1 MSQGTMIDAHSP
13 GKAGLIV
20 GLAEEMGVV
29 ELFNEKLSSNKGRP
43 EEIPYGVLALM
54 MMVNMCDDHHPL
66 CRLEEYFAMKDLE
79 GIFHYPIRHEQI
91 NDDRFGHLMDR
102 LHDAGPREIFS
113 RLAANAFL
121 RYDIRVKNINYDT
134 TSKVMWGTYET
145 EDGKLGVIDIDF
157 GHSKQRRSDKKQIK
171 LGIGTAEG
179 IVVDGQVL
187 SGNKD
192 DKTWNNDNLELV
204 EDVLSSLRIDKEQI
218 GACHVTY

>member
-102 LHDAGPREIFS
+102 LHDAGPREIFKMENS
-113 RLAANAFL
+113 ASLTSTLATANKGDPTRNRPSWASAPP
-121 RYDIRVKNINYDT
+121 KA
-134 TSKVMWGTYET
+134 SW
-145 EDGKLGVIDIDF
+145 
-157 GHSKQRRSDKKQIK
+157 
-171 LGIGTAEG
+171 
-179 IVVDGQVL
+179 
-187 SGNKD
+187 
-192 DKTWNNDNLELV
+192 
-204 EDVLSSLRIDKEQI
+204 
-218 GACHVTY
+218 